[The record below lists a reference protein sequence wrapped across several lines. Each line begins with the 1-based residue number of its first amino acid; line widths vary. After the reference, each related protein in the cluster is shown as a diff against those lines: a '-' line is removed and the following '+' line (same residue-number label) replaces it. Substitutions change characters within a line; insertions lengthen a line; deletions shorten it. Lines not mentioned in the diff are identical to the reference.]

1 MFAREVCARL
11 LRSISAASTPRTG
24 WKCQAREREFRK
36 ADDDVDSSAMNRSEA
51 DSNGRPQYVPI
62 VVGSRGRIPLAPVL
76 RLLPTLATLA
86 LCGALAGA
94 CGRSP
99 YAIADSSPTPTATI
113 TTSPSVGNFLYS
125 SNFFDGKVCVFTRNV
140 STGALAR
147 VGPTGAGSINGPM
160 GIANGPSA
168 KFLYVANSADN
179 NVRQYKINQTS
190 GKLAK
195 IGSGTIAAG
204 SSPQWIAVTPNAQF
218 AFAIN
223 SGDATITP
231 YTVDATTGAL
241 TANGT
246 AFSSLQ
252 LTKPVAAVASNTFL
266 YVTDSINGTIVSFP
280 IGAPGTLSAGTST
293 ALSLV
298 TPPVPAP
305 GPLIMDPTGK
315 FVYVTDQ
322 NFGVVYFLTVGAGVL
337 TLTGTYSPSAKGE
350 GGLAIGTTSAA
361 SEFLFV
367 ANQLLPA
374 PSISVFKING
384 NGSLSIPTLYPDASL
399 KLPTGVAVDP
409 TGGFLYV
416 ANQANGTITQ
426 FTINAISGALT
437 NPAIFHTESM
447 TSKPLYLALG
457 Q

>member
-1 MFAREVCARL
+1 
-11 LRSISAASTPRTG
+11 
-24 WKCQAREREFRK
+24 
-36 ADDDVDSSAMNRSEA
+36 MNRSEA

-62 VVGSRGRIPLAPVL
+62 VVGSRGRIPLARAL

-125 SNFFDGKVCVFTRNV
+125 SNHADGKVAAFTRNV
-140 STGALAR
+140 STGALALI
-147 VGPTGAGSINGPM
+147 GPAGAGSINGPM

-179 NVRQYKINQTS
+179 NVRQFKINQTS

-246 AFSSLQ
+246 AFSSLK
-252 LTKPVAAVASNTFL
+252 LKKPATAVASNTFL
-266 YVTDSINGTIVSFP
+266 YVTDDTNGTIVGFP
-280 IGAPGTLSAGTST
+280 IGASGTLSGGTAVVLATS
-293 ALSLV
+293 
-298 TPPVPAP
+298 PAIAMP
-305 GPLIMDPTGK
+305 GPVILDPTGQ
-315 FVYVTDQ
+315 FVYVTDESL
-322 NFGVVYFLTVGAGVL
+322 GVVYFLNVGAGVL
-337 TLTGTYSPSAKGE
+337 TLANAYTSTGVGAAV
-350 GGLAIGTTSAA
+350 GLATAKTTGGNTFMYVTNQTA
-361 SEFLFV
+361 S
-367 ANQLLPA
+367 P
-374 PSISVFKING
+374 PSITGFLVSG
-384 NGSLSIPTLYPDASL
+384 NGSLNLVPGTPFTDLSL
-399 KLPTGVAVDP
+399 GQPTGVAVDP

-437 NPAIFHTESM
+437 NPAIFHTESA